1 MSVGE
6 NIKKFRLAKNL
17 TQEELA
23 KVVGVSGPMI
33 TQLERGTKTPNLLL
47 GKDIA
52 KALNCS
58 LEDLLDNEKEAG

>member
-23 KVVGVSGPMI
+23 KAVGVSGPMI